1 MRKTCGVRV
10 TLAAWLIVCLLGKTT
25 TAAVYGT
32 IEGVLRMPDGK
43 SPLVDAKISLNDGDR
58 ITYSKHADGSFIFYN
73 VPPGIHLL
81 DVHSHD
87 FQYGQIKVQL
97 LEESMDEP
105 KCIEYAY
112 PGAPKK
118 VTAYPLQLKPHAAY
132 QYFEVKKG
140 FNLFSI
146 LKNPMVLMM
155 LFSGGMMFMMPKLM
169 EGMDPEERA
178 QMQQQMQNQQD
189 PSKMLSSLWNDI
201 SAGGQGEVAQPSA
214 KSKKK

>member
-1 MRKTCGVRV
+1 MCKTLGEKVF
-10 TLAAWLIVCLLGKTT
+10 LAGWLIACLLAKTV
-25 TAAVYGT
+25 TASIYGT
-32 IEGVLRMPDGK
+32 IEGVLRMPDGEA
-43 SPLVDAKISLNDGDR
+43 PLVNAKISLDDGDR
-58 ITYSKHADGSFIFYN
+58 VTYSKHADGSFVFYN

-97 LEESMDEP
+97 LEEKMDEP

-118 VTAYPLQLKPHAAY
+118 AAAYPLNLKPHATY

-140 FNLFSI
+140 FNLFAI

-155 LFSGGMMFMMPKLM
+155 LFSGGMMFLMPKMM

-178 QMQQQMQNQQD
+178 QMQKQMQNQQD
-189 PSKMLSSLWNDI
+189 PTKMLTSLWNDI
-201 SAGGQGEVAQPSA
+201 STGGQEEPARI
-214 KSKKK
+214 KSKK